1 MIVNLEFMI
10 RIFRTLVGRAVIVI
24 AATAILIAT
33 TAGEAISQQPQKA
46 VDESFRKNAE
56 AYKQIFEALDR
67 KDLPTTVKLLTPLAR
82 KGEIIA
88 EILLSSIYLEGG
100 PNFPT
105 KVKEGLEILTN
116 ADKRGNLQATHLLA
130 GIHAA
135 GKLVPKNTELAK
147 KMYEKSAAGGN
158 IESMKLLASAYQ
170 LGSELVYGRFVNNN
184 RELNYRE
191 ALRWYMM
198 AAKSGDDSAQW
209 NVGFMYQHGEGVPQ
223 SIIDAY
229 VWYSIAAANHSSD
242 FYRQSRDNIARDI
255 SPSQLLVAQG
265 RAKKC
270 MASEYKN
277 CDD

>member
-1 MIVNLEFMI
+1 MIGKLYLNIEN
-10 RIFRTLVGRAVIVI
+10 FRTLVGRTVI
-24 AATAILIAT
+24 AIVATTIMIAT
-33 TAGEAISQQPQKA
+33 TAGEAISQQPSKA
-46 VDESFRKNAE
+46 FEDSLRKNRE
-56 AYKQIFEALDR
+56 TYKDIFAALDR
-67 KDLPTTVKLLTPLAR
+67 KDFVQAEKILYPLVRRRDAF
-82 KGEIIA
+82 A
-88 EILLSSIYLEGG
+88 EIMLSMLYLEGASG
-100 PNFPT
+100 VPK
-105 KVKEGLEILTN
+105 KVKEGLDILTD
-116 ADKRGNLQATHLLA
+116 ADKRGNLEATHLLA

-135 GKLVPKNTELAK
+135 GKLVPKNTDLAK

-209 NVGFMYQHGEGVPQ
+209 NVGFMYKHGQGVPQ

>member
-1 MIVNLEFMI
+1 MI
-10 RIFRTLVGRAVIVI
+10 RKLYPYIEYFRTLAGRAVIVI

-135 GKLVPKNTELAK
+135 GKLVPKNTDLAK

-170 LGSELVYGRFVNNN
+170 SGSELVYGRFVNNN

-209 NVGFMYQHGEGVPQ
+209 NVGFMYQHGQGVPQ
-223 SIIDAY
+223 SVMDSY
-229 VWYSIAAANHSSD
+229 VWYNIAAANISDD
-242 FYRQSRDNIARDI
+242 FYRRSRDGMAREL
-255 SPSQLLVAQG
+255 SSSQLISAQA
-265 RAKKC
+265 RAKRC
-270 MASEYKN
+270 LESEYKN
-277 CDD
+277 CDN